1 MNTSAAIGDSPI
13 RVDPRSCLGN
23 FIRLRKNGIVTPV
36 RTAPEEAHESS
47 GAAQVRRLG
56 RDLLRALRRVARR
69 PRASSRRARCLSL
82 SGPRP
87 GAKARLGREAGGRS
101 LDLHLDAT
109 AGLAAAHAGV
119 REEIRT

>member
-47 GAAQVRRLG
+47 GAAHIRRLG
-56 RDLLRALRRVARR
+56 RDVPRAMGSVARRLRANFPRAGSLSLSGRR
-69 PRASSRRARCLSL
+69 PRAEAE
-82 SGPRP
+82 
-87 GAKARLGREAGGRS
+87 LGREAGGRS
-101 LDLHLDAT
+101 LDL
-109 AGLAAAHAGV
+109 
-119 REEIRT
+119 